1 MSASSTSGSPQLVGT
16 PSDQPIV
23 RIGTR
28 GSKLAVTQTT
38 IVAQDLARLTGR
50 QFEIVKVTTHGDVNR
65 ASLSTIGGQGVFA
78 TELREALR
86 AGEVDIAVHSL
97 KDLPTAPAPGLR
109 LAAHPAREDARDA
122 VVARDGLS
130 FAELPQGAK
139 VGTGSPRR
147 RAQIRR
153 IRPDIELRD
162 IRGNVDTRIAFVTD
176 GELDAVLL
184 ATAGLKRVDRT
195 EVITD
200 FLELEDFPT
209 APGQGALAIETRDDW
224 DLPGLRDLDDAPT
237 RAAADSE
244 RAILNGLDAGC
255 QAPVGIYGEVRDGV
269 LRILARVY
277 GKDALAEARGE
288 VTVDLDT
295 VYDQSLGRG
304 RNQIS
309 KQDYAPTRLAAELVE
324 SLYAQGAA
332 DLIGE

>member
-78 TELREALR
+78 TELREALS

-309 KQDYAPTRLAAELVE
+309 KQDYAPIRLAAELVE

>member
-153 IRPDIELRD
+153 VRPDIELRD

-309 KQDYAPTRLAAELVE
+309 TQDYAPTRLAAELVE